1 MNTRSKTNRRWGRR
15 TLVSVAAGLAVL
27 AIGSSV
33 ALATIPGSGGV
44 INGCYNRTN
53 GALRVID
60 TSAAGCSNVESPLS
74 WNQTGPQGLQGPQ
87 GAKGDKGDQGT
98 TGPAGPTGPQGAKGD
113 VGPQGP
119 AGSVGAKGDVGP
131 QGPTG
136 DSGPQGPAGPQGPQ
150 GDPGPAGQDGTNI
163 VSGYEIVST
172 HTYVAPLF
180 SQTKAVAWCP
190 AGKKPIGGG
199 VGTPNYDLQIIGSTP
214 VHNPYT
220 GQDGWGGGV
229 FNNWP
234 QEFWVDVYAICAYV
248 SS

>member
-163 VSGYEIVST
+163 VS
-172 HTYVAPLF
+172 
-180 SQTKAVAWCP
+180 
-190 AGKKPIGGG
+190 